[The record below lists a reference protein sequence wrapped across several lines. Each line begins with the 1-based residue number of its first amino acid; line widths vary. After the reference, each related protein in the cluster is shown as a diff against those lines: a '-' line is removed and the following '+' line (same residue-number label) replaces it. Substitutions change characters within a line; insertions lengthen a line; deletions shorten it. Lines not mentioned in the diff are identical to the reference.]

1 MGRQYWILQADP
13 SVYRVFEALDAGAVR
28 GWTVARFQRW
38 IAPGDEFAI
47 WASGPASGICAFGVV
62 TQAPELRRVD
72 PAYWVSPPAGDT
84 WQIGI
89 KVTGTLESPMPR
101 SEFTANPAL
110 ATAPIIVAPQAG
122 NPFPVTEAQWR
133 VIYSR
138 LAQLRSAAKTDS
150 RAGPA
155 GDELATPAWR
165 SERKVLWMDHL
176 AGEGELRLASGVI
189 TFTEG
194 GRLVFRAPLDMV
206 KASFP
211 KASCPSPIPFPPW
224 FNVAIKLEVGG
235 TSCKA
240 LFFCPHYEGRGWHP
254 GGQGM
259 EYGSSWDIPM
269 SDIKTARAA
278 ARRWR
283 AALGQRE

>member
-1 MGRQYWILQADP
+1 MDRHYWILQADP
-13 SVYRVFEALDAGAVR
+13 SVYRVFDALDDGAV
-28 GWTVARFQRW
+28 GTWPVARYQRW

-62 TQAPELRRVD
+62 TQPAGLRAVD
-72 PAYWVSPPAGDT
+72 PAYWVSPPEGEA

-89 KVTGTLESPMPR
+89 KVAGILESPLPAG
-101 SEFTANPAL
+101 EFMADPAL
-110 ATAPIIVAPQAG
+110 GAVPVIAAPQEG

-155 GDELATPAWR
+155 GDEFATPAWR

-176 AGEGELRLASGVI
+176 AGEGELRLAGGVV

-194 GRLVFRAPLDMV
+194 GQLIFRAPLDMV
-206 KASFP
+206 NVSFP
-211 KASCPSPIPFPPW
+211 KASCPWPFPFPPW
-224 FNVAIKLEVGG
+224 FNVAVKLEAGG
-235 TSCKA
+235 TTCKA
-240 LFFCPHYEGRGWHP
+240 LFFAPHHEGRGWHP
-254 GGQGM
+254 AGLGM

-278 ARRWR
+278 VRRWR